1 MHHKSTRSP
10 DTVQR
15 QSPMTLW
22 NSRSDDDILDFALL
36 WAPIGGPTPRNI
48 TIVISI
54 DVTEFKHRVRDAV
67 RLEVARLSAVSPLR
81 RESMACPRLRHS
93 IVFHAQ
99 ARRRKRSSMAA

>member
-1 MHHKSTRSP
+1 MHHKSTRIL

-22 NSRSDDDILDFALL
+22 NSRSDNDILDFALL

-48 TIVISI
+48 TNVISI

-67 RLEVARLSAVSPLR
+67 RLEVARLQRGITSSERIYGLSAIAALD
-81 RESMACPRLRHS
+81 
-93 IVFHAQ
+93 
-99 ARRRKRSSMAA
+99 RSSRTSTS